1 MMEKL
6 LNAKQSTQVVEAIG
20 KIYPSDKPELDYNN
34 LFELVCAVTL
44 SAQTTDVA
52 VNKVTPALFDDYPIP
67 QAMAEAPVEAIEE
80 KIKTIGLYHNK
91 AKYLKQMSNQL
102 LKEFDGLVPHTREE
116 LMSLSGVGRKTAN
129 VVLSAGF
136 NISAIAVDTHVKRVS
151 QALKIVSDG
160 SSVKQTEITLME
172 KLPENIWNEA
182 HHYLISFG
190 RRQCPARKHNHNEC
204 FKVIYEHLPKDAES
218 AAHVLEK
225 LIEE

>member
-1 MMEKL
+1 MMKKL
-6 LNAKQSTQVVEAIG
+6 LNAKQSTQVVEVIG
-20 KIYPSDKPELDYNN
+20 KIYPNDKPELDYNN

-52 VNKVTPALFDDYPIP
+52 VNKVTPILFDHYPTP
-67 QAMAEAPVEAIEE
+67 QTLAEAQIEDIEE
-80 KIKTIGLYHNK
+80 VIQTIGLYHNK
-91 AKYLKQMSNQL
+91 AKYLKQMANQL
-102 LKEFDGLVPHTREE
+102 LEDFDGVVPHTREE

-136 NISAIAVDTHVKRVS
+136 NIPAIAVDTHVKRVS
-151 QALKIVSDG
+151 QALKIVSNG

-190 RRQCPARKHNHNEC
+190 RKQCPARKHDHNEC
-204 FKVIYEHLPKDAES
+204 FKVIYEHLSEEAES
-218 AAHVLEK
+218 TAKELEK